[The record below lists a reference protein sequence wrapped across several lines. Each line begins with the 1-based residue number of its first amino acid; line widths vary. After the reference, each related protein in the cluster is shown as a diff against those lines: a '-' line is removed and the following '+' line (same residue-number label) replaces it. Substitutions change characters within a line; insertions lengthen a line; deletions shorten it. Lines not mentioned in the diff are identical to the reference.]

1 MSDFIVVS
9 GLPPFTP
16 CQNYQPFHQ
25 PLPHPSE
32 WRNFI
37 VQLLS
42 KARIRRGGR
51 PANFSVFRVARRGMS
66 KTCALDPG
74 ERFPL

>member
-16 CQNYQPFHQ
+16 CQNYQ

-42 KARIRRGGR
+42 KARIRHCDR
-51 PANFSVFRVARRGMS
+51 PANFSAFRVACRGMS
-66 KTCALDPG
+66 KTCAPDPG
-74 ERFPL
+74 ECFPL

>member
-16 CQNYQPFHQ
+16 CQNYQP
-25 PLPHPSE
+25 LPHPSE

-37 VQLLS
+37 IQLLS
-42 KARIRRGGR
+42 KARIRRGCR
-51 PANFSVFRVARRGMS
+51 PANFSAFRVARRGVS
-66 KTCALDPG
+66 KTCAPDPG

>member
-16 CQNYQPFHQ
+16 CQNYQ

-42 KARIRRGGR
+42 KARIRRGSC
-51 PANFSVFRVARRGMS
+51 PEIFSVFRGARREMS
-66 KTCALDPG
+66 KTCAPDPG